1 MIGWLILAVF
11 LFALCGCLIVAEMLI
26 PSFGLISIAS
36 LACLGGGLFIFRHYE
51 LTGIGIIMAV
61 IVVPITLIIAYKRFP
76 QSKAGK
82 AVILDA
88 EIKEPGQGVP
98 DVELL
103 KSLLGKKGITISTM
117 RPVGKCEIDDRKIEC
132 VAEQGF
138 VNKGVEM
145 EVIRIEGSQVTV
157 REIKKQD

>member
-1 MIGWLILAVF
+1 MIGWLILAAF
-11 LFALCGCLIVAEMLI
+11 LFILCGCLIVAEMII

-36 LACLGGGLFIFRHYE
+36 LACLGGGLFIFHNYD
-51 LTGIGIIMAV
+51 LIGTGV
-61 IVVPITLIIAYKRFP
+61 IVAAIIVPITLFIAYKRFP

-88 EIKEPGQGVP
+88 EIKEPGQGIP
-98 DVELL
+98 DVDFL

-117 RPVGKCEIDDRKIEC
+117 RPVGKCEIDGKKIEC

-145 EVIRIEGSQVTV
+145 EVIRVDGSQVTV